1 MPAGWRRVREAPVH
15 RRLHDELLERIRRGE
30 LRPGDRFPS
39 ENEIIAA
46 YGVSSTTA
54 RRALYDLTRE
64 GFLVRVRGKGS
75 FVADVKGK
83 ESRPVVGVLFPTH
96 GVSDK
101 LLDDFYFGRVLQG
114 VREVVEEAQGSTL
127 LLSLPIVKG
136 EMAAVE
142 SYARLAA
149 GHPDLTHLAVIAPPA
164 SHRPGLAWL
173 AKRREEG
180 GIGPLMVVAG
190 ARWEDLPVLW
200 VDTDNVASGREV
212 ARYLADLGHR
222 RIGGIFGLEEEA
234 NSLDRALGFKEELA
248 ARGLPIIRVRAAG
261 DGGQEAG
268 GESPQEG
275 FVWVAHRPGEE
286 VWPDTFARETA
297 AAWLQR
303 PPGERPTA
311 IFAGGQGLAIGVL
324 RAARQLGFRIPADL
338 SVVGFDDALSLHWL
352 EVFDPPLTT
361 VRQPLVALGRA
372 AALLLRLTGGERGQG
387 KDGADGLRIEVDGT
401 TVVARRHGERGWLLP
416 NELVL
421 RGSAGRPPESK

>member
-1 MPAGWRRVREAPVH
+1 MPASWRRVREAPVH

-64 GFLVRVRGKGS
+64 GFLVRVRGRGS

-149 GHPDLTHLAVIAPPA
+149 GHPDA
-164 SHRPGLAWL
+164 
-173 AKRREEG
+173 
-180 GIGPLMVVAG
+180 
-190 ARWEDLPVLW
+190 
-200 VDTDNVASGREV
+200 
-212 ARYLADLGHR
+212 
-222 RIGGIFGLEEEA
+222 
-234 NSLDRALGFKEELA
+234 
-248 ARGLPIIRVRAAG
+248 
-261 DGGQEAG
+261 
-268 GESPQEG
+268 
-275 FVWVAHRPGEE
+275 
-286 VWPDTFARETA
+286 
-297 AAWLQR
+297 
-303 PPGERPTA
+303 
-311 IFAGGQGLAIGVL
+311 
-324 RAARQLGFRIPADL
+324 
-338 SVVGFDDALSLHWL
+338 
-352 EVFDPPLTT
+352 
-361 VRQPLVALGRA
+361 
-372 AALLLRLTGGERGQG
+372 
-387 KDGADGLRIEVDGT
+387 
-401 TVVARRHGERGWLLP
+401 VARRP
-416 NELVL
+416 
-421 RGSAGRPPESK
+421 AGRAG